1 MDETKHSPQT
11 QPMPIGE
18 IRTLAVALRD
28 NISKVINGKEEVID
42 LVLTALFASGHLLL
56 EDMPGTGK
64 TTLAKALA
72 KSIDADFSRV
82 QFTPDILPSDLTGI
96 NFFDQKKSDFVFR
109 PGPIFT
115 SILLADEINR
125 TTPRTQSS
133 LLECMEEGQITV
145 DGVTYPLQQPFFVIA
160 TQNPIET
167 SGTFPLPEAQ
177 LDRFFMKLSV
187 GYPDREAESAMLG
200 RFQQQNPLDS
210 LKPVADKDQILAA
223 RQAVKTVKVSDA
235 VRGYVVDLARASREF
250 QGVRLG
256 MSPRGALALMRGAQV
271 RAAFAGRDF
280 VTPHDVKTIAPHVM
294 THRLITRGSSGL
306 RGENTTAQTVAEILG
321 SVPVPVENGAAQ

>member
-96 NFFDQKKSDFVFR
+96 NFFDQKKSGFCI
-109 PGPIFT
+109 P
-115 SILLADEINR
+115 A
-125 TTPRTQSS
+125 
-133 LLECMEEGQITV
+133 
-145 DGVTYPLQQPFFVIA
+145 
-160 TQNPIET
+160 
-167 SGTFPLPEAQ
+167 GTHLHQ
-177 LDRFFMKLSV
+177 HSV
-187 GYPDREAESAMLG
+187 GGRNQPHHSPYPV
-200 RFQQQNPLDS
+200 Q
-210 LKPVADKDQILAA
+210 
-223 RQAVKTVKVSDA
+223 
-235 VRGYVVDLARASREF
+235 
-250 QGVRLG
+250 
-256 MSPRGALALMRGAQV
+256 
-271 RAAFAGRDF
+271 FAGMPWR
-280 VTPHDVKTIAPHVM
+280 KA
-294 THRLITRGSSGL
+294 RLRWMG
-306 RGENTTAQTVAEILG
+306 
-321 SVPVPVENGAAQ
+321 

>member
-1 MDETKHSPQT
+1 METKSAEKMSIFQVRPLADALKAN
-11 QPMPIGE
+11 IG
-18 IRTLAVALRD
+18 
-28 NISKVINGKEEVID
+28 KVMNGKDEVID
-42 LVLTALFASGHLLL
+42 QVLTALFASGHLLL

-72 KSIDADFSRV
+72 KSISADFSRV

-96 NFFDQKKSDFVFR
+96 NFFSQKEGDFVFR

-145 DGVTYPLQQPFFVIA
+145 DGTTYPLEQPFFVIA

-187 GYPDREAESAMLG
+187 GYPDRDSETKMLG
-200 RFQQQNPLDS
+200 RFQRENPLDS
-210 LKPVADKDQILAA
+210 LSPVADKTQIRAA
-223 RQAVKTVKVSDA
+223 REAVKEVRVSD
-235 VRGYVVDLARASREF
+235 VVKGYIVDLTRATRSFE
-250 QGVRLG
+250 GIRLG

-280 VTPHDVKTIAPHVM
+280 VTPDDVKEIVPQVM
-294 THRLITRGSSGL
+294 AHRIIVRSGSAL
-306 RGENTTAQTVAEILG
+306 RGTNTALQLVEEIMA
-321 SVPVPVENGAAQ
+321 SVPVPVENSAAL

>member
-1 MDETKHSPQT
+1 MEMKNAGKMS
-11 QPMPIGE
+11 ISE
-18 IRTLAVALRD
+18 IRPLADKLKA
-28 NISKVINGKEEVID
+28 NIGKVINGKDEVID
-42 LVLTALFASGHLLL
+42 QVLTALFASGHLLL

-72 KSIDADFSRV
+72 KSISADFSRV
-82 QFTPDILPSDLTGI
+82 QFTPDILPSDLTGV
-96 NFFDQKKSDFVFR
+96 NFFSQKEGDFVFR

-145 DGVTYPLQQPFFVIA
+145 DGTTYQLEQPFFVIA

-177 LDRFFMKLSV
+177 LDRFFMKLSM
-187 GYPDREAESAMLG
+187 GYPDRDAEAAMLG
-200 RFQQQNPLDS
+200 RFQQENPLNA
-210 LKPVADKDQILAA
+210 LEAVADKSQILAA
-223 RQAVKTVKVSDA
+223 REAVKEVRVSD
-235 VRGYVVDLARASREF
+235 VVKGYITDLARASRTAD
-250 QGVRLG
+250 GIRLG
-256 MSPRGALALMRGAQV
+256 MSPRGALAVMRGAQV

-280 VTPHDVKTIAPHVM
+280 VTPDDVKEVAPLVM
-294 THRLITRGSSGL
+294 AHRIITRSGSAL
-306 RGENTTAQTVAEILG
+306 RGGNTAVQAVESIMA
-321 SVPVPVENGAAQ
+321 SVPVPVENGGAL

>member
-1 MDETKHSPQT
+1 MEKMSIAQVRPLADAIREN
-11 QPMPIGE
+11 IG
-18 IRTLAVALRD
+18 
-28 NISKVINGKEEVID
+28 KVINGKDEVID
-42 LVLTALFASGHLLL
+42 QVLTALFASGHLLL

-72 KSIDADFSRV
+72 KSISADFSRV
-82 QFTPDILPSDLTGI
+82 QFTPDILPSDLTGV
-96 NFFDQKKSDFVFR
+96 NFFSQKEGDFVFR

-145 DGVTYPLQQPFFVIA
+145 DGTTYRLEQPFFVIA

-187 GYPDREAESAMLG
+187 GYPDRDAEAAMLG
-200 RFQQQNPLDS
+200 RFRQENPLDS
-210 LKPVADKDQILAA
+210 LRPVADKSQLLAA
-223 RQAVKTVKVSDA
+223 REAVREVQVSD
-235 VRGYVVDLARASREF
+235 VVKGYITDIARASRAHEN
-250 QGVRLG
+250 VRLG

-280 VTPHDVKTIAPHVM
+280 VTPDDVREIAPQIM
-294 THRLITRGSSGL
+294 AHRIVTRSGSSL
-306 RGENTTAQTVAEILG
+306 RGGTTLADTLAAIMA
-321 SVPVPVENGAAQ
+321 SVPVPVENGAL